1 MLEFKE
7 VTYLYRLMTY
17 AGSTEEINT
26 NEGYAC
32 IDYDRGYY
40 WNLLMA
46 LPEVPATPW
55 HFLKEDS
62 TLYIM
67 REEPNFY
74 AWI

>member
-7 VTYLYRLMTY
+7 VTYLYKLTIALVR
-17 AGSTEEINT
+17 ANEEIYT
-26 NEGYAC
+26 SEGYVHL
-32 IDYDRGYY
+32 DYDRGYY
-40 WNLLMA
+40 WNLLIA
-46 LPEVPATPW
+46 PSGVPIPW

-74 AWI
+74 A

>member
-7 VTYLYRLMTY
+7 VTYLYRLYEYSGKVEGIKVT
-17 AGSTEEINT
+17 G
-26 NEGYAC
+26 GYARL
-32 IDYDRGYY
+32 DYVRGYY
-40 WNLLMA
+40 WHPLA
-46 LPEVPATPW
+46 LPGVPNIPW

-74 AWI
+74 A

>member
-7 VTYLYRLMTY
+7 VIYLYRLAMH
-17 AGSTEEINT
+17 AGGTEEIRT

-32 IDYDRGYY
+32 IDYGWGYY
-40 WNLLMA
+40 WHPLMA
-46 LPEVPATPW
+46 LVGVPAVPW
-55 HFLKEDS
+55 NFLKEGS

-74 AWI
+74 A

>member
-7 VTYLYRLMTY
+7 VTYLYRLNTCS
-17 AGSTEEINT
+17 GCTEAINT
-26 NEGYAC
+26 TEGYVHV
-32 IDYDRGYY
+32 DYDKGYCHP
-40 WNLLMA
+40 LVA
-46 LPEVPATPW
+46 LPGIPIIPW
-55 HFLKEDS
+55 HFLKEKS